1 MLFRSKNPL
10 ENIRN
15 TNTIKYVMKNGRLYE
30 GNSLDEV
37 YPRQKKAGPFPW
49 NEPMPV
55 NTTGGK

>member
-1 MLFRSKNPL
+1 
-10 ENIRN
+10 
-15 TNTIKYVMKNGRLYE
+15 MKNGRLYE